1 MKMKLNLTEKDVRS
15 FVILGV
21 IALICIIYISFRE
34 RNDINYTLPSFPE
47 LSTDEFSRLEILPP
61 DGNPLSMEKNGGQ
74 WTISDNYPADPTVVN
89 RMLDFLE
96 KPTPI
101 DLVSESGKYG
111 RYELD
116 EEGRYT
122 LRGYSKED
130 LLREVF
136 FGKTSSSN
144 KYNYVLFPG
153 YRSVYTV
160 RGTMVE
166 TLSRDPE
173 SFRDKLVL
181 ELNRSTVT
189 SIKYTADDQADIVLT
204 KNEEETWTDSNEV
217 VWATEKVNE
226 ILGRFTS
233 LRATDFPENPPD
245 EKNAAAVLTLTG
257 ETAVTIRFFNQDDR
271 GYPVIA
277 SSYPFP
283 VIISSYVGDSI
294 LEGFSSESSEE

>member
-1 MKMKLNLTEKDVRS
+1 MKMKFNLTEKDIRS
-15 FVILGV
+15 FVILGI
-21 IALICIIYISFRE
+21 IALLCIIYISFRE
-34 RNDINYTLPSFPE
+34 RGDINYTLPSFPE
-47 LSTDEFSRLEILPP
+47 LNTDEFSRLEILPP
-61 DGNPLSMEKNGGQ
+61 EGNPLSMEKNGGQ
-74 WTISDNYPADPTVVN
+74 WILSDSYPADPTVVN

-96 KPTPI
+96 NPTPI

-122 LRGYSKED
+122 LRGYNEEN

-153 YRSVYTV
+153 HRSVYTV

-166 TLSRDPE
+166 TLSRDSE
-173 SFRDKLVL
+173 LFRDKLVL
-181 ELNRSTVT
+181 ELNRGTVT
-189 SIKYTADDQADIVLT
+189 SIKYTADDQDDIVLT
-204 KNEEETWTDSNEV
+204 KNEEESWTDSDEV
-217 VWATEKVNE
+217 VWDTEKVNE

-233 LRATDFPENPPD
+233 LRATDFPENPP
-245 EKNAAAVLTLTG
+245 EEENAVAVLTLTG
-257 ETAVTIRFFNQDDR
+257 ETVVTLRFFNQNDK

-294 LEGFSSESSEE
+294 LEGFTSESAEE